1 MAGAFSDGLSR
12 GLRAWMDSGDVNDF
26 RKTLYGSVFDATFT
40 GLVDSFKTEVL
51 KDILAPAMKMW
62 TDALKTPGQD
72 DNAATINAVRDTA
85 KTAVAAGEAWGAQI
99 LPLLDD
105 MRSSMGL
112 DTGGTGSGGLN
123 GNLFG
128 NAPSVQLGIP
138 RIEVTIPGWD
148 MQAIQTWN
156 ATMPVWERSV
166 AKFEA
171 LLDRAL
177 GRGGVLPTTGVGG
190 LAF

>member
-1 MAGAFSDGLSR
+1 M
-12 GLRAWMDSGDVNDF
+12 
-26 RKTLYGSVFDATFT
+26 
-40 GLVDSFKTEVL
+40 
-51 KDILAPAMKMW
+51 
-62 TDALKTPGQD
+62 
-72 DNAATINAVRDTA
+72 
-85 KTAVAAGEAWGAQI
+85 
-99 LPLLDD
+99 
-105 MRSSMGL
+105 
-112 DTGGTGSGGLN
+112 
-123 GNLFG
+123 
-128 NAPSVQLGIP
+128 QLGIP